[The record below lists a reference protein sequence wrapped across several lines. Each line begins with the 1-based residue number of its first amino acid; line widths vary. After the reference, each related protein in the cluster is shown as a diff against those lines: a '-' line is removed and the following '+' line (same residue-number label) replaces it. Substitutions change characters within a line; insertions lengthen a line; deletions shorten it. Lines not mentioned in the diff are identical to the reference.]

1 MEANYLIRCKLF
13 EYVKE
18 LYLDSNNI
26 GEKGAQFISQGNF
39 KDLKELSLNSNNI
52 GDQGAQFISQGNFTN
67 L

>member
-13 EYVKE
+13 EYVKV
-18 LYLDSNNI
+18 LDL
-26 GEKGAQFISQGNF
+26 
-39 KDLKELSLNSNNI
+39 DSNNI